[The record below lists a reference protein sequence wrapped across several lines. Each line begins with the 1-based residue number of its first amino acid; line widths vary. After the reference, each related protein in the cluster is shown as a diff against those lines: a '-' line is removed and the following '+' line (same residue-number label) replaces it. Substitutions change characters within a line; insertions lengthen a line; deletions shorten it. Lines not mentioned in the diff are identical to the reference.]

1 MLTKVERV
9 AFAERR
15 LIRSRPL
22 LGCEEN
28 LCASFD
34 VSCVDP
40 ECIWRLPSRESSL
53 SSLLGPVLT
62 AESLWHLPKASNR
75 QDVDPCR
82 MLADLGHEEVA

>member
-40 ECIWRLPSRESSL
+40 ECEWRLPSRESDL
-53 SSLLGPVLT
+53 SSFAWSCIDGRELVAPS
-62 AESLWHLPKASNR
+62 ESEHQAR
-75 QDVDPCR
+75 R
-82 MLADLGHEEVA
+82 